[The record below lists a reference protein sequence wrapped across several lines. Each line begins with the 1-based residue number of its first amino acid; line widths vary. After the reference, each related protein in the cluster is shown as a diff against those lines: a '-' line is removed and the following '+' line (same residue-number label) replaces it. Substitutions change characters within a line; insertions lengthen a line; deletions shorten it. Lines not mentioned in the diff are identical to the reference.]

1 MRLLAPLR
9 LVLDAVVVPAVAAC
23 AALAA
28 LASPAL
34 AQAPAGTVRLSLV
47 LSWEGRHAK
56 DFNVDAVRA
65 LRAQWRAAGRELA
78 VVHLVSPAYFLRG
91 GPEAERF
98 AQKLRSAMAPED
110 KLGMLLGGWK
120 SLTTA
125 AGVIFR
131 DGPTFWGNALRPVDC
146 AASDCGV
153 DVPLSVYPTEDLA
166 KLLAAARL
174 TFEKNGFGKPEAM
187 AATGWVAA
195 PELLRAAAE
204 SGVRYDFS
212 AVAPEMITRRAGRFP
227 LYQWVKGLWDG
238 LTPHSQPFAID
249 AAPGLTEM
257 PQALASVD
265 YVTRDDA
272 EKVFLEYLDRL
283 KAGGDAANGKLV
295 FPLFAYVETARQ
307 NMLKLS
313 RIVDTVYDESARVGV
328 KVEGLRLDD
337 LSVVPQ
343 AVAH

>member
-1 MRLLAPLR
+1 MHLLAPFR
-9 LVLDAVVVPAVAAC
+9 HVFDLVARPLAAC
-23 AALAA
+23 AALF
-28 LASPAL
+28 LLSASAPGAT
-34 AQAPAGTVRLSLV
+34 QAGVVRLSLV
-47 LSWEGRHAK
+47 LAWEGRHAK

-91 GPEAERF
+91 GPEADRF
-98 AQKLRSAMAPED
+98 AAKLRSALGPED
-110 KLGMLLGGWK
+110 KVGMLLGGWR
-120 SLTTA
+120 SLATE

-131 DGPTFWGNALRPVDC
+131 DGPTFWGNTLRPVDC
-146 AASDCGV
+146 AATDCGV
-153 DVPLSVYPTEDLA
+153 DVPLSVYPTADLA
-166 KLLAAARL
+166 KLLGAARE
-174 TFEKNGFGKPEAM
+174 TFEKNGFGRPVAM

-204 SGVRYDFS
+204 TGVRYDFS
-212 AVAPEMITRRAGRFP
+212 AVAPEMIMRRAGRFP

-238 LTPHSQPFAID
+238 LTPHSQPFAVE

-257 PQALASVD
+257 PQALASLD

-283 KAGGDAANGKLV
+283 KPGGDAANGKLV
-295 FPLFAYVETARQ
+295 FPLLVYVETARQ

-313 RIVDTVYDESARVGV
+313 RIVDTVYEEAARVGV

-337 LSVVPQ
+337 LPGVPQ